1 MLSNEVARYV
11 ALNRSLGLKFNNEDQ
26 ILRSFAIYAQAH
38 GDQHMR
44 ADRIFTWCRSASSP
58 VRARTFYAAIRR
70 FCVFLHAENPQHAI
84 PPAGAFGR
92 GRCPRPAP
100 HLLDAHQVRALMT
113 AALELPPKGSISPHT
128 YHHLFGLL
136 AATGLRISEALAL
149 KRDDLC
155 DDGLIVRKGKFGKS
169 RLLPIHMT
177 TRQAFDRY
185 LTIRDRL
192 NAGGDDLF
200 VVTTGRL
207 RKSRLPIKSFGGS
220 PTRWEYAIL
229 GAHQARACMTCG
241 IRLPFDHWKPA
252 RPIAPRS
259 PLRCSHSALISA
271 TPKSPIPTGISKQR
285 RFCCAALLK
294 PASSSSTEGQHD
306 GSRSLPLRLPA

>member
-70 FCVFLHAENPQHAI
+70 FCVFLHAENPRHTI

-155 DDGLIVRKGKFGKS
+155 DDGLIVRKGKFSKS

-200 VVTTGRL
+200 VVTTGRAPQ
-207 RKSRLPIKSFGGS
+207 KSTAYQVFRRL
-220 PTRWEYAIL
+220 
-229 GAHQARACMTCG
+229 AHQVG
-241 IRLPFDHWKPA
+241 IRDLGSTPGSRVHDLRHTFAVRSLEACAPDRSA
-252 RPIAPRS
+252 IAAHM
-259 PLRCSHSALISA
+259 LALSTYLGHTEVAHTYWYLEA
-271 TPKSPIPTGISKQR
+271 TPVLLRGI
-285 RFCCAALLK
+285 AE
-294 PASSSSTEGQHD
+294 ASEQLFD
-306 GSRSLPLRLPA
+306 GRSA

>member
-155 DDGLIVRKGKFGKS
+155 DDGLIVRKGKFSKS

-200 VVTTGRL
+200 VVTTGRAPQ
-207 RKSRLPIKSFGGS
+207 KSTAYQVFRRL
-220 PTRWEYAIL
+220 
-229 GAHQARACMTCG
+229 AHQVG
-241 IRLPFDHWKPA
+241 IRDLGSTPGSRVHDLRHTFAVRSLEACAPDRSA
-252 RPIAPRS
+252 IAAHMLA
-259 PLRCSHSALISA
+259 LRTYLGHTEVAHTYWYLEA
-271 TPKSPIPTGISKQR
+271 TPVLLRGI
-285 RFCCAALLK
+285 AE
-294 PASSSSTEGQHD
+294 ASEQLFD
-306 GSRSLPLRLPA
+306 GRSA

>member
-200 VVTTGRL
+200 VVTTGRAPQ
-207 RKSRLPIKSFGGS
+207 KSTAYQVFRRL
-220 PTRWEYAIL
+220 
-229 GAHQARACMTCG
+229 AHQVG
-241 IRLPFDHWKPA
+241 IRDLGSTPGSRVHDLRHTFAVRSLEACAPDRSA
-252 RPIAPRS
+252 IAAQM
-259 PLRCSHSALISA
+259 LALSTYLGHTEVAHTYWYLEA
-271 TPKSPIPTGISKQR
+271 TPVLLRGI
-285 RFCCAALLK
+285 AE
-294 PASSSSTEGQHD
+294 ASEQLFD
-306 GSRSLPLRLPA
+306 GRSA

>member
-155 DDGLIVRKGKFGKS
+155 DDGLIVRKGKFSKS

-200 VVTTGRL
+200 VVTTGRAPQ
-207 RKSRLPIKSFGGS
+207 KSTAYQVFRRL
-220 PTRWEYAIL
+220 
-229 GAHQARACMTCG
+229 AHQVG
-241 IRLPFDHWKPA
+241 IRDLGSTPGSRVHDLRHTFAVRSLEACAPDRSA
-252 RPIAPRS
+252 IAAHM
-259 PLRCSHSALISA
+259 LALSTYLGHTEVAHTYWYLEA
-271 TPKSPIPTGISKQR
+271 TPVLLRGI
-285 RFCCAALLK
+285 AE
-294 PASSSSTEGQHD
+294 ASEQLFD
-306 GSRSLPLRLPA
+306 GRSA

>member
-70 FCVFLHAENPQHAI
+70 FCVFLHADNPQHAI

-200 VVTTGRL
+200 VVTTGRAPQ
-207 RKSRLPIKSFGGS
+207 KSTAYQVFRRL
-220 PTRWEYAIL
+220 
-229 GAHQARACMTCG
+229 AHQVG
-241 IRLPFDHWKPA
+241 IRDLGSTPGSRVHDLRHTFAVRSLEACAPDRSA
-252 RPIAPRS
+252 IAAQM
-259 PLRCSHSALISA
+259 LALSTYLGHTEVAHTYWYLEA
-271 TPKSPIPTGISKQR
+271 TPVLLRGI
-285 RFCCAALLK
+285 AE
-294 PASSSSTEGQHD
+294 ASEQLFD
-306 GSRSLPLRLPA
+306 GRSA

>member
-155 DDGLIVRKGKFGKS
+155 DDGLIVRKGKFSKS

-200 VVTTGRL
+200 VVTTGRAPQKSTAYQVFRRL
-207 RKSRLPIKSFGGS
+207 AHQVGIRDLGAKSR
-220 PTRWEYAIL
+220 IL
-229 GAHQARACMTCG
+229 
-241 IRLPFDHWKPA
+241 IRIW
-252 RPIAPRS
+252 
-259 PLRCSHSALISA
+259 C
-271 TPKSPIPTGISKQR
+271 
-285 RFCCAALLK
+285 
-294 PASSSSTEGQHD
+294 
-306 GSRSLPLRLPA
+306 

>member
-155 DDGLIVRKGKFGKS
+155 DDGLIVRKGKFSKS

-200 VVTTGRL
+200 VVTTGRAPQ
-207 RKSRLPIKSFGGS
+207 KSTAYQVFRRL
-220 PTRWEYAIL
+220 
-229 GAHQARACMTCG
+229 AHQVG
-241 IRLPFDHWKPA
+241 IRDLGSTPGSRVHDLRHTFAVRSLEACAPDRSA
-252 RPIAPRS
+252 IAAQM
-259 PLRCSHSALISA
+259 LALSTYLGHTEVAHTYWYLEA
-271 TPKSPIPTGISKQR
+271 TPVLLRGI
-285 RFCCAALLK
+285 AE
-294 PASSSSTEGQHD
+294 ASEQLFD
-306 GSRSLPLRLPA
+306 GRSA